1 MSVQLYEGC
10 WGVTRGGETRGPI
23 DRNVNGY
30 FVTHPFRNGDSAWT
44 KNGAWN
50 DIGGL
55 ESPDDIIAVFATEA
69 EADAYLAQES
79 HKPLGQIV
87 REEYDRLRAKDLSGV
102 KHAVNAPS
110 FTFAPAPKPVT
121 WPDGVTKM
129 TIGPHQITIDAE
141 TGVIQVVWHGSV
153 GSTPA
158 QARQLAALLL
168 AAADKVEGRG

>member
-1 MSVQLYEGC
+1 MTIAQRL
-10 WGVTRGGETRGPI
+10 
-23 DRNVNGY
+23 
-30 FVTHPFRNGDSAWT
+30 A
-44 KNGAWN
+44 
-50 DIGGL
+50 DI
-55 ESPDDIIAVFATEA
+55 
-69 EADAYLAQES
+69 
-79 HKPLGQIV
+79 
-87 REEYDRLRAKDLSGV
+87 
-102 KHAVNAPS
+102 
-110 FTFAPAPKPVT
+110 APAPKPVT

>member
-1 MSVQLYEGC
+1 MTVKLSEGC
-10 WGVTRGGETRGPI
+10 WGVTRGGEKPFKLREFGFPPAETEIRYVIEAGGGSGWRE
-23 DRNVNGY
+23 DGTAVNR
-30 FVTHPFRNGDSAWT
+30 HH
-44 KNGAWN
+44 
-50 DIGGL
+50 
-55 ESPDDIIAVFATEA
+55 EDIIEVFATEA
-69 EADAYLAQES
+69 EADAYLAGETDPVAAEIQRDMLAHS
-79 HKPLGQIV
+79 
-87 REEYDRLRAKDLSGV
+87 DFRA
-102 KHAVNAPS
+102 P
-110 FTFAPAPKPVT
+110 PAPKPVT

>member
-1 MSVQLYEGC
+1 MTVQLYKGC
-10 WGVTRGGETRGPI
+10 WGVTGGGEKRGPI
-23 DRNVNGY
+23 GRN
-30 FVTHPFRNGDSAWT
+30 FRTWAATHHWRCDTNTWT
-44 KNGAWN
+44 ANGAW
-50 DIGGL
+50 DASGSLG
-55 ESPDDIIAVFATEA
+55 SPDDIIAVFATEA
-69 EADAYLAQES
+69 EAYLAGETAEAS
-79 HKPLGQIV
+79 
-87 REEYDRLRAKDLSGV
+87 
-102 KHAVNAPS
+102 
-110 FTFAPAPKPVT
+110 TAPKPVT